1 MKKCIYFII
10 LFLLIIP
17 LNTLGLVMQSDKIY
31 VTDSAGILND
41 EVEDY
46 IVTYSE
52 FLKENKNIDYYVVS
66 VKSLEGVSLEEYT
79 DYIFDSFNMNDL
91 GLLIVIS
98 HDDRSIRIK
107 AGSELSKVIGSSTID
122 NYIDSYFMPYLKND
136 DWNTGV
142 KNGYSSFYKLLC
154 NIFKIDSSTMTVYD
168 GKSFINNY
176 RYPIFIVI
184 LWICIFISGFFTK
197 SFVNIKKGIE
207 KVSTIKEF
215 IIAISIIINIYLL
228 YFCYL
233 LIPLSVF
240 VVLGFEGVIINNI
253 IDQSDIISNK
263 RKDTRKLNKK
273 RKKKINNK
281 TKIVKDKK
289 TVKEDKHR

>member
-66 VKSLEGVSLEEYT
+66 VKSLEGISLEEYT

-107 AGSELSKVIGSSTID
+107 AGSELSKVIDSSTID

-136 DWNTGV
+136 DWNTGI

-197 SFVNIKKGIE
+197 SFINIKKGIE

-215 IIAISIIINIYLL
+215 IIAISIILNIYLL

-240 VVLGFEGVIINNI
+240 VVLGFEGVVIYNI
-253 IDQSDIISNK
+253 IEQSGIISNK
-263 RKDTRKLNKK
+263 RKDTRKSNKK
-273 RKKKINNK
+273 RNNK

-289 TVKEDKHR
+289 TVKENKHR